1 MSLFFIVISNKFN
14 FLRSKKQID
23 EENLFKEVD
32 DLRIKLIKLGNNNEV
47 EEDLKINVIVTS
59 PAKLTSHFTDTK
71 CLLNRSRDI
80 IDA

>member
-47 EEDLKINVIVTS
+47 EVDLV
-59 PAKLTSHFTDTK
+59 
-71 CLLNRSRDI
+71 CLR
-80 IDA
+80 